1 MKETHKK
8 GYYLGNLYPI
18 VVRVDA
24 CTIKNSIEFDGDQF
38 IVKTSPEADFDLEL
52 LLKQFYIRALNKL
65 LDKRLKHYQALMKVK
80 YKCFSIETHPQRW
93 GSCSSTKQLTF
104 HWQLAMF
111 QLKAIDYVIVHEL
124 CHTVHL
130 NHDRSFWRLVG
141 KYCPDYKQIMPML
154 GTEKTRT

>member
-1 MKETHKK
+1 MTKTNAKC
-8 GYYLGNLYPI
+8 YYLGALYP
-18 VVRVDA
+18 VEVEVDDK
-24 CTIKNSIEFDGDQF
+24 IDKNSVEFDGDRF
-38 IVKTSPEADFDLEL
+38 IVKRSSNSEL
-52 LLKQFYIRALNKL
+52 NIEGLLKQFYTRALNKL
-65 LDKRLKHYQALMKVK
+65 LDKRIKHFQNIMKVK
-80 YKCFSIETHPQRW
+80 CKGFSIETHAQRW

-111 QLKAIDYVIVHEL
+111 PEEAIDYVVIHEL

-141 KYCPDYKQIMPML
+141 KYCPNYKDIMPML

>member
-1 MKETHKK
+1 MKETNKK
-8 GYYLGNLYPI
+8 CYYLGKLYPI
-18 VVRVDA
+18 RVLIDERVL
-24 CTIKNSIEFDGDQF
+24 KKVIEFDGEQF
-38 IVKTSPEADFDLEL
+38 IVKISTDQEYDIEV
-52 LLKQFYIRALNKL
+52 LLKQFYTRALNKL

-80 YKCFSIETHPQRW
+80 YKSFSIETHPQRW
-93 GSCSSTKQLTF
+93 GSCSSAKHLTF

-111 QLKAIDYVIVHEL
+111 QPEAIDYVVVHEL

-141 KYCPDYKQIMPML
+141 KYCPNYKQIMPIL